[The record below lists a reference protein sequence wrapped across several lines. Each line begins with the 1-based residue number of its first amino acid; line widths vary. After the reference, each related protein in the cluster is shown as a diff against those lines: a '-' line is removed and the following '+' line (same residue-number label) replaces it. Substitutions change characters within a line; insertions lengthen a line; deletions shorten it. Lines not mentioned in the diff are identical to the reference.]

1 MENFLYTRFHD
12 EKLRF
17 ANTGIKGDLLDRFDE
32 DLAKWQLQYVSL
44 LLGMNDR
51 RYQEFEWENF
61 AVYQRDVNTVLDRL
75 NEIEARLII
84 LLLTL
89 FDQWHYT
96 IRNKDPDFCFERLSV
111 YQDYNTKL
119 AFYEGWLWN
128 VPWTRYLEY
137 LDLLRSMN
145 DFTTSFRQNRSFT
158 MIPDSINPNP
168 DGMALMAVEMA
179 RYFAESGVEA
189 SRMN

>member
-1 MENFLYTRFHD
+1 
-12 EKLRF
+12 
-17 ANTGIKGDLLDRFDE
+17 
-32 DLAKWQLQYVSL
+32 
-44 LLGMNDR
+44 MNDR
-51 RYQEFEWENF
+51 RYQEFEGENF

-119 AFYEGWLWN
+119 AFYEEWLWN

-145 DFTTSFRQNRSFT
+145 DFTTSLRQNRSFT